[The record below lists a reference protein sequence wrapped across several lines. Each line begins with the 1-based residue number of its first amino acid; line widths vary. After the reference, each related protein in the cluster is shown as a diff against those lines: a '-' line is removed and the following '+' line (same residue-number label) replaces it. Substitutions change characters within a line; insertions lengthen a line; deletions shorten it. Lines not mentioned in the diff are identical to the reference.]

1 MAKPNQK
8 HLRWLSTLSTEEAWK
23 RIVKDATFRTTVD
36 PEKFLK
42 SLSPL
47 PNFENRTEVRR
58 WFDWLLAKID
68 LVER

>member
-1 MAKPNQK
+1 MAKFNQK

-23 RIVKDATFRTTVD
+23 RIVKDAAIGTTVD

-68 LVER
+68 LAER